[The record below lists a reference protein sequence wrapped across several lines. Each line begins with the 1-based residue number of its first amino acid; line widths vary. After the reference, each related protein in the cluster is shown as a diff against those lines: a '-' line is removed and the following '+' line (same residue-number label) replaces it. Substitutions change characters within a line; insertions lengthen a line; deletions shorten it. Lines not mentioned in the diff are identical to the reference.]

1 MKSNIF
7 KYIFIIFVIIIVV
20 VAFFVIRNN
29 ESEQETREETTSTEK
44 EIIRQIRLGIA
55 QCDTLNPLLTTNK
68 NVQDITKL
76 IYEPLVDISSDY
88 KADQQTYAGTAERQ
102 KSPAPG

>member
-20 VAFFVIRNN
+20 IAFFVIRNN
-29 ESEQETREETTSTEK
+29 ESEQETEEETTTSTEK
-44 EIIRQIRLGIA
+44 EIVRQIRLGIA
-55 QCDTLNPLLTTNK
+55 QCDTLNPLLTNNK

-76 IYEPLVDISSDY
+76 IYEPINLPH
-88 KADQQTYAGTAERQ
+88 TN
-102 KSPAPG
+102 SPSRIIY